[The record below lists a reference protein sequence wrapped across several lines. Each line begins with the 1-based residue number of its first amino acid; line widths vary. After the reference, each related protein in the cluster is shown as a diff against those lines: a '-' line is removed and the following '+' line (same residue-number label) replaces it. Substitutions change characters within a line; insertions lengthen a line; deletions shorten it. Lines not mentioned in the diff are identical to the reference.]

1 MYQEINT
8 KSLWSDQI
16 PSKDNSTSSVFDIAF
31 SPNGKLA
38 IAAVGNRVL
47 LYNAEDG
54 SLIES
59 LRGHKDTVNSVDF
72 NFDGSRFASGGSD
85 SVVVLWK
92 SSGEGMLKYNHA
104 GPIQRV
110 KFHPLSM
117 KLASCSDVDFGIWSP
132 DQKQV
137 VKEKESSKISA
148 VAWSLD
154 GSIFAIGMYSGV
166 ISVRNQQMDE
176 LQRFERRGPIR
187 CLLFLPPTFQ
197 QGKGSQVQ
205 AQQQS
210 TNLDGESLVVGSWD
224 KTLSFYLIQ
233 QTAYKLLYER
243 NLKFYPCSLTLA
255 GNHGKKGNFVLSG
268 SHHKCS
274 LYSKEGLSLF
284 DLSTKTSWIWAHAYH
299 PTSNRVVLGTES
311 GGIDMIQVNY
321 GAVHSLYS
329 DKYAYQENLTEV
341 IIQNLV
347 NDKKVRIK
355 CKDLIHRISLYK
367 NKLAVQLSD
376 RVCIYESSPDD
387 ALDMHFHLRKERIST
402 TEKTSENMIVTS
414 NHLIFFKAMC
424 AELYSFD
431 CVRQR
436 VWVFESR
443 PVSAKS
449 SGGPEGREAIIIGC
463 ENGSILKLFVDS
475 PFSIELGKRSNS
487 VVCLDLNLNLTKIA
501 SVDSMNN
508 LLVTE
513 IKTQQ
518 VVYSANNV
526 LFACFNT
533 EIDDMLC
540 YHCGDNSIFIVSCAS
555 AVKAAA
561 ASADA
566 TLKAQQPYELQVL
579 GRPISYQAQKIW
591 CQYKGNL
598 VGIDVPQSANIIKS
612 INSGDFSNAYKVAC
626 LGATESDWRLLAMK
640 ALRASRTDIAKYCFS
655 KLKDIKYLSLIE
667 YIEKGTPILTQLST
681 GNNTKI
687 FQDSTSFGDRSNGAS
702 TLDQTWQAEILAY
715 EGFHLEAAKAYTR
728 IGKFYSYA
736 FLSIVYLLLFISY
749 VS

>member
-1 MYQEINT
+1 MHQEINT

-16 PSKDNSTSSVFDIAF
+16 PSKDNSTLSVFDIAC
-31 SPNGKLA
+31 SPNGKLI

-47 LYNAEDG
+47 LYNSEDG

-72 NFDGSRFASGGSD
+72 NFDGTRFASGGSD

-92 SSGEGMLKYNHA
+92 STGEGMLKYNHA

-117 KLASCSDVDFGIWSP
+117 KLASCSDIDFGIWSP
-132 DQKQV
+132 EQKQV

-176 LQRFERRGPIR
+176 LQRFERRGPVR
-187 CLLFLPPTFQ
+187 CLLFLPSTFQ

-205 AQQQS
+205 AQQPG
-210 TNLDGESLVVGSWD
+210 NLEGESLVVGSWD

-233 QTAYKLLYER
+233 QTACKLLYER

-284 DLSTKTSWIWAHAYH
+284 DLSTKTSWIWSHAYH
-299 PTSNRVVLGTES
+299 ATSNRIVLGTES
-311 GGIDMIQVNY
+311 GGIDMVQVNY
-321 GAVHSLYS
+321 GAVHSLYF

-341 IIQNLV
+341 IIQNLI

-402 TEKTSENMIVTS
+402 TDKTSENMIVTS
-414 NHLIFFKAMC
+414 NHLIFFKDHC

-431 CVRQR
+431 CIRQR
-436 VWVFESR
+436 VWVLDSR
-443 PVSAKS
+443 PVSVKS
-449 SGGPEGREAIIIGC
+449 SGGPEGREAIIVGC
-463 ENGSILKLFVDS
+463 DNGSILKLFVDS
-475 PFSIELGKRSNS
+475 PFSIELGKRSNT
-487 VVCLDLNLNLTKIA
+487 VVCLDLNLNRTKIA

-518 VVYSANNV
+518 VVYSASNV
-526 LFACFNT
+526 LFVCFNT

-555 AVKAAA
+555 NFSNGKT
-561 ASADA
+561 ADNISN
-566 TLKAQQPYELQVL
+566 TQQQPYELQVL
-579 GRPISYQAQKIW
+579 GRPISYQGQKIW

-598 VGIDVPQSANIIKS
+598 VGIDVPQSANIFKS
-612 INSGDFSNAYKVAC
+612 INSGDFTNAYKVAC
-626 LGATESDWRLLAMK
+626 LGATESDWRILAMK

-667 YIEKGTPILTQLST
+667 YIEKGTPVLTQLSN
-681 GNNTKI
+681 GSKRI
-687 FQDSTSFGDRSNGAS
+687 QDSNSFGDRGSATS
-702 TLDQTWQAEILAY
+702 TLDQTWQAEI
-715 EGFHLEAAKAYTR
+715 
-728 IGKFYSYA
+728 
-736 FLSIVYLLLFISY
+736 
-749 VS
+749 